1 MLISDF
7 KNNKFKDMKIKKYI
21 AISVLTCLALLT
33 SCNDYLDTTSL
44 SNFDSKYVFSNVD
57 DTKKAVLGVYA
68 LFTQDSYTS
77 RMSNVWMQNTDVE
90 VTAPSAAPD
99 GSRRDVWSLQAGLLT
114 GFGDIKTA
122 WDHNFLAIDR
132 ANQCIEGI
140 KASAIADN
148 KEMKQLLG
156 ESYCLRAYRYFLLT
170 NFWGDVPY
178 FREAAK
184 FGLELDIPK
193 TDKNIIY
200 SGLIQDLVDN
210 EENMYFS
217 DQFSDGV
224 ERMNRDFA
232 LGFIARLALF
242 RAGYGVTASG
252 EMKRA
257 DDYLAIAT
265 NDSLAVKY
273 TYKGV
278 SKVARTSAE
287 YYQLAKDYAEK
298 LMELKDRNLEDYA
311 TVFYNQ
317 NKWIKTSNSDML
329 YEVAFGNT
337 NSGGDVGWCVG
348 VPVTGGSFGT
358 TTIQVGYTPT
368 YYFSFDRADLRR
380 DVCITRVSYSSET
393 DQVALGVTSLAV
405 GKWNRLLLK
414 AAPGA
419 ASSKGTGINWPVLR
433 YADVLLMY
441 AEAENELNGPT
452 AAAKNA
458 LKKVRKRAF
467 TPANHAAKV
476 DDYVNNLNDKVTFFN
491 AIVDE
496 RAWELGGEGVRRF
509 DLIRWNNFGQKIVQT
524 KKTLDNMGKAALGLE
539 LDNPEVA
546 QYATLAKK
554 IYYYKSVDGKI
565 TFLNDYYE
573 PQAADIESW
582 LLTYGSINSFNWCS
596 GLYKKVTDINTGE
609 VSYST
614 ADYTDRCWRGYKDP
628 TGLTAVPYLLPINT
642 QTVSASKYLTNT
654 GYGLVLT
661 N

>member
-1 MLISDF
+1 MI
-7 KNNKFKDMKIKKYI
+7 IKKYKAVT
-21 AISVLTCLALLT
+21 AITLLALFT
-33 SCNDYLDTTSL
+33 SCNDFLNTTSL
-44 SNFDSKYVFSNVD
+44 SNFDSKYVFSNVE
-57 DTKKAVLGVYA
+57 DTKKAVFGVYA

-90 VTAPSAAPD
+90 VTAPGAIPD
-99 GSRRDVWSLQAGLLT
+99 GSRRDIWSLQAGLLT

-122 WDHNFLAIDR
+122 WDHNYLAIDR

-140 KASAIADN
+140 KASEIADN
-148 KEMKQLLG
+148 RDMEMLLA

-184 FGLELDIPK
+184 ADIALDIPK

-217 DQFSDGV
+217 DQFSDGI

-232 LGFIARLALF
+232 LGFIARLSLF

-252 EMKRA
+252 EMKKA
-257 DDYLAIAT
+257 DDYLNVQT
-265 NDSLAVKY
+265 NDSLAVTY
-273 TYKGV
+273 TYKGQ
-278 SKVARTSAE
+278 KKTARTSAE

-298 LMELKDRNLEDYA
+298 LIELKDRNLDDYA

-317 NKWIKTSNSDML
+317 NKWIKPSNSDVL

-337 NSGGDVGWCVG
+337 NSGGDVGWCIG
-348 VPVTGGSFGT
+348 VPVTGGTYGT

-368 YYFSFDRADLRR
+368 YYFSFDRSDKRR
-380 DVCITRVSYSSET
+380 DVCITRVSYTSDTEQAT
-393 DQVALGVTSLAV
+393 LGVTSLAV

-414 AAPGA
+414 TSPGA
-419 ASSKGTGINWPVLR
+419 TSSKGTGINWPIMR

-452 AAAKNA
+452 NIAKNA
-458 LKKVRKRAF
+458 LKKVRSRAF
-467 TPANHAAKV
+467 NVADHAAKV
-476 DDYVNNLNDKVTFFN
+476 EGYVNALADKDAMFN
-491 AIVDE
+491 AIVNE
-496 RAWELGGEGVRRF
+496 RAWEFGGECLRRF
-509 DLIRWNNFGQKIVQT
+509 DLIRWNLYGKKIVET
-524 KKTLDNMGKAALGLE
+524 KKLLDNIGKAANEQE

-546 QYATLAKK
+546 QYVGLAKK
-554 IYYYKSVDGKI
+554 IYYVKSLDGKI

-573 PQAADIESW
+573 PTPAELEAWTLQ
-582 LLTYGSINSFNWCS
+582 YGTVSTVNWAS
-596 GLYKKVTDINTGE
+596 GMYKKLTDPVTSE
-609 VSYST
+609 VTYTT
-614 ADYTDRCWRGYKDP
+614 ADFTKNCWRGYTDP
-628 TGLTAVPYLLPINT
+628 TGLSPVPYLLPINT
-642 QTVSASKYLTNT
+642 QTVAASKYLTNN